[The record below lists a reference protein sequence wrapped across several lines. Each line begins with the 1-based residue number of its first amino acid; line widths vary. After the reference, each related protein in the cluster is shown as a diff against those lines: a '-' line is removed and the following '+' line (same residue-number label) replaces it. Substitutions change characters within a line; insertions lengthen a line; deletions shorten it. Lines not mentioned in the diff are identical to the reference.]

1 MNMFEKLSDK
11 ELNMITNYIE
21 CNADADANSELSI
34 TESLSH
40 IFRFW
45 STNKEDLFRVFG
57 NELILTKKVGIAKP
71 INMIEE
77 DIAKMLGGYSY
88 DRGYIPFYTN
98 YNNWV
103 RTLPST
109 DEWHRYELYKLLYA
123 SSLATNIWD
132 EETFSIM
139 TDDGHKLTM
148 SHGGKITKF
157 LGKVAKAFNIDG
169 YEEFRIAH
177 SQCFNQKKLYGEL
190 CISIHPLD
198 YMTMSDN
205 LCGWSSCMSWNDIGD
220 YRQGTV
226 EMMNSP
232 YVVIAY
238 LKSDEDM
245 HINGEAWSNKKWRQ
259 LYIVTPHIITGI
271 RQYPYR
277 SDELNGITLQWL
289 RELAQENGGW
299 GPYED
304 TTILIKNYEATPIA
318 SLNREVT
325 VEFSTNLMY
334 NDFYAQHLSYV
345 APSIP
350 DRYTLCFSGESE
362 CMFCGNT
369 IDRNSSAN
377 LLACEDCQPVMYCY
391 DCGERICHDDA
402 VCVDGHWVCE
412 YCYSEN
418 YSRCPL
424 CEEVHHTE
432 TEMTPVWLTF
442 GGIKQDDCYENICN
456 HCLNSKEFVALFGQ
470 ETTEM
475 QHPRWSWSTYTT
487 VAVEKLP
494 SVEALDL
501 FNIYPY
507 STYTKFVQYIEDR
520 LNDEN

>member
-1 MNMFEKLSDK
+1 
-11 ELNMITNYIE
+11 
-21 CNADADANSELSI
+21 
-34 TESLSH
+34 
-40 IFRFW
+40 
-45 STNKEDLFRVFG
+45 
-57 NELILTKKVGIAKP
+57 
-71 INMIEE
+71 
-77 DIAKMLGGYSY
+77 
-88 DRGYIPFYTN
+88 
-98 YNNWV
+98 
-103 RTLPST
+103 
-109 DEWHRYELYKLLYA
+109 
-123 SSLATNIWD
+123 
-132 EETFSIM
+132 
-139 TDDGHKLTM
+139 
-148 SHGGKITKF
+148 
-157 LGKVAKAFNIDG
+157 
-169 YEEFRIAH
+169 
-177 SQCFNQKKLYGEL
+177 
-190 CISIHPLD
+190 
-198 YMTMSDN
+198 
-205 LCGWSSCMSWNDIGD
+205 
-220 YRQGTV
+220 
-226 EMMNSP
+226 
-232 YVVIAY
+232 
-238 LKSDEDM
+238 
-245 HINGEAWSNKKWRQ
+245 
-259 LYIVTPHIITGI
+259 
-271 RQYPYR
+271 
-277 SDELNGITLQWL
+277 
-289 RELAQENGGW
+289 
-299 GPYED
+299 
-304 TTILIKNYEATPIA
+304 
-318 SLNREVT
+318 
-325 VEFSTNLMY
+325 MY